1 MPIPP
6 IAEKRSHT
14 LEQHGQKRDDPYYWL
29 RDENWQQVMRD
40 PDVLQADIRA
50 YLEAENAYTADI
62 MATTEALQSAL
73 FEEMKGRIKED
84 DSTVPSPHGPYDYF
98 TRYETGGQHP
108 IFCRRPRGSED
119 AASETLLHGDREA
132 KNHAYFQIG
141 GFEHSSDHS
150 KIAFSLDTNGSEFY
164 TIFVRD
170 IASGEQLADEL
181 PNGHGDFVWTA
192 DGKGLFYTILDDN
205 HRPVKVLHH
214 VLGTD
219 VSADRVVY
227 EEKDPSFFVS
237 VDETE
242 SRRFI
247 VITAHDHTTSEV
259 HLIPQDAPET
269 APRLVSAR
277 ETGHE
282 YDVSDWGD
290 LLLIHTNCDGAED
303 FKLMTAPLANSAR
316 ESWSDWLPHEPGTL
330 LLSMLVFKD
339 FIVTMERVDALPR
352 LVIRQVGDGLK
363 ITDSHL
369 IDFPEEAYDL
379 GASSGYE
386 FDTANLR
393 FSYSSPTTPAQI
405 FDYNMASRGRALRK
419 TQEVPSGHNP
429 DDYVTRRIAAPARDG
444 ETVPVTLLYR
454 KSTALDGTAP
464 LLLYGYGSY
473 GISMPASFATT
484 RLSLVD
490 RGFIYAIAHIRGGKD
505 KGYRW
510 YTDGKLDKKQNT
522 FTDFIDCAEHL
533 ISENY
538 TQPRDIIAH
547 GGSAGGLLMGA
558 VANMAPH
565 LFGGIIAEVPFV
577 DVLTTICDDTLPLTP
592 PEWGEWGNPI
602 TSEQAFETI
611 QSYSPYDNVSVQD
624 YPAILALAGLTDPRV
639 TYWEPAKWIAKLRTL
654 NTSDATILLKTNM
667 EAGHG
672 GASGRFDRLKE
683 VALSYAFAL
692 HLAGKG

>member
-1 MPIPP
+1 MPTPP
-6 IAEKRSHT
+6 IAEQRPHI
-14 LEQHGQKRDDPYYWL
+14 LEQHGKRRDDPYYWL

-62 MATTEALQSAL
+62 MAPTEALQNTL

-84 DSTVPSPHGPYDYF
+84 DSTVPSRHGPYEYF
-98 TRYETGGQHP
+98 VRYETGGQHP
-108 IFCRRPRGSED
+108 IFCRREHGAPED
-119 AASETLLHGDREA
+119 RIETILHGDKEA
-132 KNHAYFQIG
+132 ANHSYFQIG
-141 GFEHSSDHS
+141 GLEHSPDHS

-170 IASGEQLADEL
+170 IATGDQLKDEL

-205 HRPVKVLHH
+205 HRPIKVLHH

-219 VSADRVVY
+219 VASDRVVY

-247 VITAHDHTTSEV
+247 LITAHDHTTSEV
-259 HLIPQDAPET
+259 HLIPQEAPDT
-269 APRLVSAR
+269 PPRVVAPR
-277 ETGHE
+277 EQGHE
-282 YDVSDWGD
+282 YDVSDWND

-303 FKLMTAPLANSAR
+303 FKIMTAPLDNAAR
-316 ESWSDWLPHEPGTL
+316 DTWRDWVPHKSGTL
-330 LLSMLVFKD
+330 ILSMLAFKD
-339 FIVTMERVDALPR
+339 FVVAMERVDALPR
-352 LVIRQVGDGLK
+352 LVIRQVTDGLSV
-363 ITDSHL
+363 TDSHI

-379 GASSGYE
+379 GASAGYE
-386 FDTANLR
+386 FDTTSLR

-405 FDYNMASRGRALRK
+405 FDYDMATRDRTLRK
-419 TQEVPSGHNP
+419 TQEVPSGHDP
-429 DDYVTRRIAAPARDG
+429 EDYVTRRIQAHARDG
-444 ETVPVTLLYR
+444 ETVPITLLYR
-454 KSTALDGTAP
+454 KTTPIDGTAP

-473 GISMPASFATT
+473 GISMPASFATA

-510 YTDGKLDKKQNT
+510 YTDGKLDKKTNT

-533 ISENY
+533 VAENY
-538 TQPRDIIAH
+538 TQTREIVAH
-547 GGSAGGLLMGA
+547 GGSAGGMLMGA
-558 VANMAPH
+558 VSNMAPH

-602 TSEQAFETI
+602 TSEAAFETI
-611 QSYSPYDNVSVQD
+611 KSYSPYDNVAAQD

-639 TYWEPAKWIAKLRTL
+639 TYWEPAKWVAKLRTL
-654 NTSDATILLKTNM
+654 NTSQATILLKTNM
-667 EAGHG
+667 DAGHG

-692 HLAGKG
+692 HLMGKS